1 MKQKKPPGF
10 KRLEACTTFK
20 VIDAINIVSTLTQIT
35 LNRYVNNAGLT
46 NYSEAEA
53 LSFELQSNYY

>member
-10 KRLEACTTFK
+10 KRLEAFTTFK

-35 LNRYVNNAGLT
+35 LK
-46 NYSEAEA
+46 
-53 LSFELQSNYY
+53 